1 MAWIEPSQYWASLSA
16 LHGAAGGLIT
26 APGGKVLLVKANYGA
41 HWGFPG
47 GSMDEGEAP
56 DQTAAREIREEI
68 GLTVVVDTLLVV
80 DLQPPEGGARTRSI
94 LHFLFDAGE
103 VADLTGVIRQQE
115 EIDDVALFDAD
126 EAVERMSPSGGPRL
140 LAGLRARRTGKTVL
154 TH

>member
-1 MAWIEPSQYWASLSA
+1 MAWIEPSRYWAELPA

-26 APGGKVLLVKANYGA
+26 APGGKVLLVKPSYADR
-41 HWGFPG
+41 WGFPG

-68 GLTVVVDTLLVV
+68 GLTVVIGTLLVV
-80 DLQPPEGGARTRSI
+80 DLQPPDGGARTRSI

-103 VADLTGVIRQQE
+103 VADLTGVVRQRE
-115 EIDDVALFDAD
+115 ELDDVALFGVE

-140 LAGLRARRTGKTVL
+140 LAGLRARQIGQTIL